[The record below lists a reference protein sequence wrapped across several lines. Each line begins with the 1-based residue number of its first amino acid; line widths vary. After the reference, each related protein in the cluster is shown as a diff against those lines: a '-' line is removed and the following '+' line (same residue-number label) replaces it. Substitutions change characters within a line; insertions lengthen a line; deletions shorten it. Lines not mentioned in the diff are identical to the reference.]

1 MSEAKQQQLATLAVH
16 AGQSPDPTTGSRAV
30 PIYQTTSYLF
40 QDADHAG
47 RLFALKEFGNIY
59 TRIMNPTTDVF
70 EKRVAALE
78 GGAAGLATASGQAA
92 ETLALTT
99 LAAAGDEIVSTT
111 SLYGGTYNL
120 FHYTLPRLGITVKF
134 VDADDFDGLRAA
146 INDKTRAVYTETLG
160 NPKLDVVDIE
170 KLAAIA
176 HEHKLP
182 LVIDN
187 TSASP
192 ALVRPIEWGA
202 DIVVN
207 SATKFLG
214 GHGTTI
220 GGVIVDAGKF
230 DWAAS
235 GRFKDFTEP
244 DPSYHGLS
252 YTEAFGPLAFILKAR
267 VQGLRDTGAALSPF
281 NAFLLLQ
288 GIETLHLRL
297 ERHSAERAGR
307 GQASG
312 AASRRG
318 VGQLSGPGIQP
329 VLTSGRRSIC
339 PPARARWS
347 PLASR
352 ADYEAGKKLIDAL
365 ELFSLVA
372 NIGDAKSLVIH
383 PASTTHQQLSVEE
396 QATTGVT
403 PELVRLS
410 VGIEDIRDILADLDQ
425 AIEAANGHALAGA
438 TETAEPC
445 CTMSI
450 MTEPTR
456 RDRSRRPTEAGILAA
471 HLRRRLCAR
480 RAPVAGVRPHAG
492 RRLTLHYA
500 VYGRLNAARDNAVL
514 VCHALSGSALVGSW
528 WPEIFAPGGGSVA
541 GSRFCDLHQH
551 AGLLLRLDRAR
562 FGGPG
567 DGRHLRPGFSAGF
580 DPRQCAGAGQAAGL
594 AGHSPAAAGA
604 GRLDR
609 RHAGPGVGDP

>member
-1 MSEAKQQQLATLAVH
+1 MPEKQRHFATLAVH
-16 AGQSPDPTTGSRAV
+16 AGQTPDPTTGARAV
-30 PIYQTTSYLF
+30 PIYQTTSYEF

-59 TRIMNPTTDVF
+59 TRIMNPTTDVL

-78 GGAAGLATASGQAA
+78 GGVAGLATASGQAA
-92 ETLALTT
+92 ETLVATT

-146 INDKTRAVYTETLG
+146 INDKTRAIYTETLG

-187 TSASP
+187 TSASA

-235 GRFKDFTEP
+235 GRFKDFTDP

-281 NAFLLLQ
+281 SAFLLLQ

-297 ERHSAERAGR
+297 ERHSENALAVAKHLE
-307 GQASG
+307 QHSG
-312 AASRRG
+312 
-318 VGQLSGPGIQP
+318 VDWVNYPGLESSP
-329 VLTSGRRSIC
+329 YY
-339 PPARARWS
+339 ARAQKYL
-347 PLASR
+347 PKGGGGLVCFGIKGG
-352 ADYEAGKKLIDAL
+352 YEAGKKLIDGL

-383 PASTTHQQLSVEE
+383 PASTTHQQLSVAE

-425 AIEAANGHALAGA
+425 AIEAANGHSFAGA
-438 TETAEPC
+438 TKTG
-445 CTMSI
+445 S
-450 MTEPTR
+450 
-456 RDRSRRPTEAGILAA
+456 LAA
-471 HLRRRLCAR
+471 
-480 RAPVAGVRPHAG
+480 
-492 RRLTLHYA
+492 
-500 VYGRLNAARDNAVL
+500 
-514 VCHALSGSALVGSW
+514 
-528 WPEIFAPGGGSVA
+528 
-541 GSRFCDLHQH
+541 Q
-551 AGLLLRLDRAR
+551 
-562 FGGPG
+562 
-567 DGRHLRPGFSAGF
+567 
-580 DPRQCAGAGQAAGL
+580 
-594 AGHSPAAAGA
+594 
-604 GRLDR
+604 
-609 RHAGPGVGDP
+609 

>member
-1 MSEAKQQQLATLAVH
+1 MSEAKQHLATLAVH
-16 AGQSPDPTTGSRAV
+16 AGQTPDPTTGSRAV
-30 PIYQTTSYLF
+30 PIYQTTSYAF

-59 TRIMNPTTDVF
+59 TRIMNPTTDVL

-78 GGAAGLATASGQAA
+78 GGVAGLAVASGQAA
-92 ETLALTT
+92 ETLIATT

-120 FHYTLPRLGITVKF
+120 FHYTLPRLGIKVKF

-146 INDKTRAVYTETLG
+146 INEKTRAIYTETLG
-160 NPKLDVVDIE
+160 NPKLDVVEIE

-214 GHGTTI
+214 GHGTSI
-220 GGVIVDAGKF
+220 GGVIVDAGNF

-244 DPSYHGLS
+244 DPSYHGLV

-281 NAFLLLQ
+281 NAFLILQ

-297 ERHSAERAGR
+297 ERHSQNALAVA
-307 GQASG
+307 QHLAKHP
-312 AASRRG
+312 G
-318 VGQLSGPGIQP
+318 VAWVNYPGLESSP
-329 VLTSGRRSIC
+329 YY
-339 PPARARWS
+339 ARAQKYL
-347 PLASR
+347 PNGKGGLLTFGVKGG
-352 ADYEAGKKLIDAL
+352 YEEGKKLINSL
-365 ELFSLVA
+365 KLFSLLA

-383 PASTTHQQLSVEE
+383 PASTTHAQLSVKE
-396 QATTGVT
+396 QAATGVT

-425 AIEAANGHALAGA
+425 AIEAANGVKA
-438 TETAEPC
+438 
-445 CTMSI
+445 
-450 MTEPTR
+450 
-456 RDRSRRPTEAGILAA
+456 
-471 HLRRRLCAR
+471 
-480 RAPVAGVRPHAG
+480 
-492 RRLTLHYA
+492 
-500 VYGRLNAARDNAVL
+500 
-514 VCHALSGSALVGSW
+514 
-528 WPEIFAPGGGSVA
+528 
-541 GSRFCDLHQH
+541 
-551 AGLLLRLDRAR
+551 
-562 FGGPG
+562 
-567 DGRHLRPGFSAGF
+567 
-580 DPRQCAGAGQAAGL
+580 
-594 AGHSPAAAGA
+594 
-604 GRLDR
+604 
-609 RHAGPGVGDP
+609 